1 MKSSPNIDTVFNF
14 YVTAYHVKDYVEVQ
28 SEALKAAIKEEFKK
42 DPNFQMCDYIC
53 HKGKH
58 LELTQKKWANDDYK
72 FETRREY
79 GALLGNAPL
88 CKTRLGGIDG
98 YFLSS

>member
-1 MKSSPNIDTVFNF
+1 
-14 YVTAYHVKDYVEVQ
+14 
-28 SEALKAAIKEEFKK
+28 
-42 DPNFQMCDYIC
+42 MCDYIC

-98 YFLSS
+98 YFLVADGVERDVIELGERVLEKWERFFKDNGI